1 MRKSIP
7 VPFVAETVI
16 KASEPLVTL
25 LVVIPMIS
33 PAAYPFPPTL
43 LVIEIDETCPELL
56 VATVAVAPDPL
67 PVMANKGT
75 LL

>member
-1 MRKSIP
+1 
-7 VPFVAETVI
+7 
-16 KASEPLVTL
+16 
-25 LVVIPMIS
+25 MIS